1 MRILAIDPG
10 NVESA
15 YVILDGKTIV
25 EKGKVFNQEM
35 LDLVEHHGSLLS
47 GPELVDACVIEMIA
61 SYGMAVGKDVFETVF
76 WIGRFFQAF
85 SRGGRRCE
93 RIFRMAV
100 KMHLCHSS
108 KAKDGNIRQ
117 ALIDKLGAPGT
128 KKFPGPTF
136 GVSADIW
143 AALGVG
149 ITWLETES
157 KNKPKKVVLTRPAKP
172 ARTKKS
178 PKVKP
183 RLKPRTP
190 PEYEP
195 HVYDEEFAD
204 GDD

>member
-15 YVILDGKTIV
+15 YVLLNGLTI
-25 EKGKVFNQEM
+25 EAKGKVFNQEM
-35 LDLVEHHGSLLS
+35 LDLVEHYGGVIS
-47 GPELVDACVIEMIA
+47 GPELIDAVVIEMIA

-85 SRGGRRCE
+85 NRSGKRCE

-100 KMHLCHSS
+100 KMHLCHSP

-128 KKFPGPTF
+128 KKYPGPTF
-136 GVSADIW
+136 GVSSDIW

-149 ITWLETES
+149 VTWLETQG
-157 KNKPKKVVLTRPAKP
+157 KKPDKKK
-172 ARTKKS
+172 TKSS
-178 PKVKP
+178 PKPVPADKKPKP
-183 RLKPRTP
+183 RLKPRPP
-190 PEYEP
+190 PEYTD
-195 HVYDEEFAD
+195 VDEDWAD
-204 GDD
+204 GD